1 MRAFSRHVTRTLI
14 PRLLLGLTAGA
25 LSGCLDLKVIPD
37 ACSVSIVP
45 SAVSVPVNSTYRL
58 TGTAFD
64 CDGNSIRNKKILF
77 SSSNQAVATVTA
89 EGGVIGV
96 AVGSASISATSDGKT
111 ASAQVTVTPEAAA
124 TIVISPNA
132 LILRRTNTRQLT
144 ATARNSTGAV
154 VSGRTV
160 RWSSSNSAIASVD
173 QNGLVTAMAS
183 GQVVINA
190 EIDQT
195 VGSASIIVTEVP
207 IGSCT
212 LSPSSSRLTVSQ
224 SLQPTLTLRDTASNA
239 LSTQGRAMAWSS
251 SNEVVA
257 TVSGTGIITTRR
269 AGTATITATSVE
281 NAAISCSATIQAVD
295 PRITQVV
302 ITPFTGQLR
311 LGIPR
316 VLAATLLDSTG
327 AAVPPG
333 RIVTW
338 STTTPSLVNVTQAGI
353 VTGVALGTARII
365 ATAEGVADTVAFSVT
380 KVPVGTITTS
390 PLQTSLL
397 EGQTVQI
404 RATVTDSIGTEVT
417 DRPVEWISG
426 DPTRVTVSSTGLV
439 TALAAGTVTIAATA
453 EGKVGQSSVI
463 VQQVPVDTIET
474 ASTFSV
480 AVGATSAFVIR
491 VRDVQ
496 GNEVRNRNILVTS
509 SAPAV
514 AIGQQ
519 NSASTF
525 VSVTGL
531 ATGTARLTL
540 QAVDSNNRN
549 QGKASVVDV
558 TVTAGRIMVR
568 AVPPPS
574 P

>member
-1 MRAFSRHVTRTLI
+1 MTDAVF
-14 PRLLLGLTAGA
+14 PRLLLGLATGTLA
-25 LSGCLDLKVIPD
+25 GCLDLKVMPD

-45 SAVSVPVNSTYRL
+45 SAVSVPVNSAYQL
-58 TGTAFD
+58 TGAAFD

-77 SSSNQAVATVTA
+77 SSSNQAVATVTS

-96 AVGSASISATSDGKT
+96 SVGSASISATADGKT
-111 ASAQVTVTPEAAA
+111 ASTQITVTPEAAS

-144 ATARNSTGAV
+144 ATARNSSGAV
-154 VSGRTV
+154 VSGRAV
-160 RWSSSNSAIASVD
+160 RWSSSNTAIASVD
-173 QNGLVTAMAS
+173 QNGVVSAMAS

-195 VGSASIIVTEVP
+195 IGSAAVVVTEIP
-207 IGSCT
+207 IGSCA
-212 LSPSSSRLTVSQ
+212 LAPGSSTLTVSQ
-224 SLQPTLTLRDTASNA
+224 SLQPTLTLRDTANNA
-239 LSTQGRAMAWSS
+239 LSTQGRAMVWSS

-257 TVSGTGIITTRR
+257 TVSGTGIVTTRK
-269 AGTATITATSVE
+269 AGTTTITATSVE
-281 NAAISCSATIQAVD
+281 NSAISCSATIQAVD

-302 ITPFTGQLR
+302 ITPFTGQVRLR
-311 LGIPR
+311 IPR
-316 VLAATLLDSTG
+316 ILTATLLDSTG

-353 VTGVALGTARII
+353 VTGLALGTARIV
-365 ATAEGVADTVAFSVT
+365 ATAEGVADTVSFSVT
-380 KVPVGTITTS
+380 RVPVGTITTS
-390 PLQTSLL
+390 PLQASLL
-397 EGQTVQI
+397 EGQTVQL
-404 RATVTDSIGTEVT
+404 RATVTDSVGTEVT
-417 DRPVEWISG
+417 DRTVEWISG
-426 DPTRVTVSSTGLV
+426 DLTRVTVSSTGLV
-439 TALAAGTVTIAATA
+439 TALAAGTVTITATA
-453 EGKVGQSSVI
+453 EGKVGQSAIV

-480 AVGATSAFVIR
+480 AAGATSAFVIR

-519 NSASTF
+519 NSTSTF
-525 VSVTGL
+525 VSVSGL
-531 ATGTARLTL
+531 TTGTARLTL

-558 TVTAGRIMVR
+558 TVTAGRLMVR
-568 AVPPPS
+568 AVPPPA

>member
-1 MRAFSRHVTRTLI
+1 VRG
-14 PRLLLGLTAGA
+14 LLTVLSAGV

-37 ACSVSIVP
+37 ACTVSIVP
-45 SAVSVPVNSTYRL
+45 NAVSVPVNSTYRL

-111 ASAQVTVTPEAAA
+111 ASAQITVTPEAAA
-124 TIVISPNA
+124 TIVVSPNA

-160 RWSSSNSAIASVD
+160 RWASSNSAIASVD
-173 QNGLVTAMAS
+173 QNGTVTAMAP
-183 GQVVINA
+183 GQAVINA

-195 VGSASIIVTEVP
+195 VGSASVIVTEIP
-207 IGSCT
+207 IGSCS
-212 LSPSSSRLTVSQ
+212 LSPSASKLTVSQ
-224 SLQPTLTLRDTASNA
+224 SVQPTLTLRDTANNA
-239 LSTQGRAMAWSS
+239 LSSQGRAIAWSS

-257 TVSGTGIITTRR
+257 TVTNTGIVTTRK
-269 AGTATITATSVE
+269 AGTTTITATAVE
-281 NAAISCSATIQAVD
+281 NSAVTCSATIQAVD

-311 LGIPR
+311 LAIPR
-316 VLAATLLDSTG
+316 ILTATLLDSTG
-327 AAVPPG
+327 AAVPSG

-353 VTGVALGTARII
+353 VTGLALGTARII
-365 ATAEGVADTVAFSVT
+365 ATAEGTADTVTFTVT
-380 KVPVGTITTS
+380 KVPVGTVTTS
-390 PLQTSLL
+390 PLQATLL
-397 EGQTVQI
+397 EGQTIQL
-404 RATVTDSIGTEVT
+404 RATVTDSIGTEIT
-417 DRPVEWISG
+417 DRPLEWISG
-426 DPTRVTVSSTGLV
+426 DPSRVTISSSGLV
-439 TALAAGTVTIAATA
+439 TALAAGTVTVAATA
-453 EGKVGQSSVI
+453 EGKVGQSSII

-474 ASTFSV
+474 VTAFTV
-480 AVGATSAFVIR
+480 AAGVTSAFVIR
-491 VRDVQ
+491 VKDVQ
-496 GNEVRNRNILVTS
+496 GNEVRNRNVLVTS

-519 NSASTF
+519 NSTSTF

-531 ATGTARLTL
+531 TAGTARLTL

-549 QGKASVVDV
+549 QGKPSYVDV
-558 TVTAGRIMVR
+558 TVTGARIMVR
-568 AVPPPS
+568 TAPPPS

>member
-1 MRAFSRHVTRTLI
+1 VRG
-14 PRLLLGLTAGA
+14 LLTVLSAGV

-37 ACSVSIVP
+37 ACTVSIVP
-45 SAVSVPVNSTYRL
+45 NAVSVPVNSTYRL

-111 ASAQVTVTPEAAA
+111 ASAQITVTPEAAA
-124 TIVISPNA
+124 TIVVSPNA

-160 RWSSSNSAIASVD
+160 RWASSNSAIASVD
-173 QNGLVTAMAS
+173 QNGTVTAMAP
-183 GQVVINA
+183 GQAVINA

-195 VGSASIIVTEVP
+195 VGSASVIVTEIP
-207 IGSCT
+207 IGSCS
-212 LSPSSSRLTVSQ
+212 LSPSASKLTVSQ
-224 SLQPTLTLRDTASNA
+224 SVQPTLTLRDTANNA
-239 LSTQGRAMAWSS
+239 LSSQGRAMAWSS

-257 TVSGTGIITTRR
+257 TVTTTGIVTTRK
-269 AGTATITATSVE
+269 AGTTTITATAVE
-281 NAAISCSATIQAVD
+281 NSAVTCSATIQAVD

-311 LGIPR
+311 LAIPR
-316 VLAATLLDSTG
+316 ILTATLLDSTG
-327 AAVPPG
+327 AAVPSG

-353 VTGVALGTARII
+353 VTGLALGTARII
-365 ATAEGVADTVAFSVT
+365 ATAEGTADTVTFTVT
-380 KVPVGTITTS
+380 KVPVGTVTTS
-390 PLQTSLL
+390 PLQATLL
-397 EGQTVQI
+397 EGQTIQL
-404 RATVTDSIGTEVT
+404 RATVTDSIGTEIT
-417 DRPVEWISG
+417 DRPLEWISG
-426 DPTRVTVSSTGLV
+426 DPSRVTISSSGLV
-439 TALAAGTVTIAATA
+439 TALAAGTVTVAATA
-453 EGKVGQSSVI
+453 EGKVGQSSII

-474 ASTFSV
+474 VTAFTV
-480 AVGATSAFVIR
+480 AAGVTSAFVIR
-491 VRDVQ
+491 VKDVQ
-496 GNEVRNRNILVTS
+496 GNEVRNRNVLVTS

-519 NSASTF
+519 NSTSTF

-531 ATGTARLTL
+531 TAGTARLTL

-549 QGKASVVDV
+549 QGKPSYVDV
-558 TVTAGRIMVR
+558 TVTGARIMVR
-568 AVPPPS
+568 TAPPPS

>member
-1 MRAFSRHVTRTLI
+1 MRAISRLVTSPTVRG
-14 PRLLLGLTAGA
+14 LLTVLSAGV

-37 ACSVSIVP
+37 ACTVSIVP
-45 SAVSVPVNSTYRL
+45 NAVSVPVNSTYRL

-111 ASAQVTVTPEAAA
+111 ASAQITVTPEAAA
-124 TIVISPNA
+124 TIVVSPNA

-160 RWSSSNSAIASVD
+160 RWASSNSAIASVD
-173 QNGLVTAMAS
+173 QNGTVTAMAP
-183 GQVVINA
+183 GQAVINA

-195 VGSASIIVTEVP
+195 VGSASVIVTEIP
-207 IGSCT
+207 IGSCS
-212 LSPSSSRLTVSQ
+212 LSPSASKLTVSQ
-224 SLQPTLTLRDTASNA
+224 SVQPTLTLRDTANNA
-239 LSTQGRAMAWSS
+239 LSSQGRAMAWSS

-257 TVSGTGIITTRR
+257 TVTTTGIVTTRK
-269 AGTATITATSVE
+269 AGTTTITATAVE
-281 NAAISCSATIQAVD
+281 NSAVTCSATIQAVD

-311 LGIPR
+311 LAIPR
-316 VLAATLLDSTG
+316 ILTATLLDSTG
-327 AAVPPG
+327 AAVPSG

-353 VTGVALGTARII
+353 VTGLALGTARII
-365 ATAEGVADTVAFSVT
+365 ATAEGTADTVTFTVT
-380 KVPVGTITTS
+380 KVPVGTVTTS
-390 PLQTSLL
+390 PLQATLL
-397 EGQTVQI
+397 EGQTIQL
-404 RATVTDSIGTEVT
+404 RATVTDSIGTEIT
-417 DRPVEWISG
+417 DRPLEWISG
-426 DPTRVTVSSTGLV
+426 DPSRVTISSSGLV
-439 TALAAGTVTIAATA
+439 TALAAGTVTVAATA
-453 EGKVGQSSVI
+453 EGKVGQSSII

-474 ASTFSV
+474 VTAFTV
-480 AVGATSAFVIR
+480 AAGVTSAFVIR
-491 VRDVQ
+491 VKDVQ
-496 GNEVRNRNILVTS
+496 GNEVRNRNVLVTS

-519 NSASTF
+519 NSTSTF

-531 ATGTARLTL
+531 TAGTARLTL

-549 QGKASVVDV
+549 QGKPSYVDV
-558 TVTAGRIMVR
+558 TVTGARIMVR
-568 AVPPPS
+568 TAPPPS

>member
-1 MRAFSRHVTRTLI
+1 MRAISRLVTSPTVRG
-14 PRLLLGLTAGA
+14 LLTVLSAGV

-37 ACSVSIVP
+37 ACTVSIVP
-45 SAVSVPVNSTYRL
+45 NAVSVPVNSTYRL

-111 ASAQVTVTPEAAA
+111 ASAQITVTPEAAA
-124 TIVISPNA
+124 TIVVSPNA

-160 RWSSSNSAIASVD
+160 RWASSNSAIASVD
-173 QNGLVTAMAS
+173 QNGTVTAMAP
-183 GQVVINA
+183 GQAVINA

-195 VGSASIIVTEVP
+195 VGSATIVVTEIP
-207 IGSCT
+207 IGSCS
-212 LSPSSSRLTVSQ
+212 LSPSASKLTVSQ
-224 SLQPTLTLRDTASNA
+224 SVQPTLTLRDTANNA
-239 LSTQGRAMAWSS
+239 LSSQGRAIAWSS

-257 TVSGTGIITTRR
+257 TVTTTGIVTTRK
-269 AGTATITATSVE
+269 AGTTTVTATAVE
-281 NAAISCSATIQAVD
+281 NSAVTCSATIQAVD

-311 LGIPR
+311 LAIPR
-316 VLAATLLDSTG
+316 ILTATLLDSTG
-327 AAVPPG
+327 AAIPPG

-338 STTTPSLVNVTQAGI
+338 STTTPTLVNVTQAGI
-353 VTGVALGTARII
+353 VTGLSLGTARII
-365 ATAEGVADTVAFSVT
+365 ATAEGTADTVTFTVT
-380 KVPVGTITTS
+380 KVPVGTVTTS
-390 PLQTSLL
+390 PLQATLL
-397 EGQTVQI
+397 EGQTLQL
-404 RATVTDSIGTEVT
+404 RATVTDSIGTEIT
-417 DRPVEWISG
+417 DRPLEWISG
-426 DPTRVTVSSTGLV
+426 DPSRVTISSSGLV
-439 TALAAGTVTIAATA
+439 TALAAGTVTVAATA
-453 EGKVGQSSVI
+453 EGKVGQSSII

-474 ASTFSV
+474 VTAFTV
-480 AVGATSAFVIR
+480 AAGVTSAFVIR
-491 VRDVQ
+491 VKDVQ
-496 GNEVRNRNILVTS
+496 GNEVRNRNVLVTS

-519 NSASTF
+519 NSTSTF

-531 ATGTARLTL
+531 TAGTARLTL

-549 QGKASVVDV
+549 QGKPSYVDV
-558 TVTAGRIMVR
+558 TVTGARIMVR
-568 AVPPPS
+568 TAPPPS